1 MVEADPFLKV
11 TPSPSLGEEE
21 HAGCTAVQHDPRS
34 SISFLAEGSH
44 LLLVWW
50 LPGSSGVE
58 GKNLANLTIQRG
70 TDTAHLKQLFVFYS
84 VVFSLTPKCL
94 HGIDELLCCYCNYVL
109 ELFLQPLFL
118 STMSLSE
125 YSEAILF

>member
-1 MVEADPFLKV
+1 M
-11 TPSPSLGEEE
+11 
-21 HAGCTAVQHDPRS
+21 
-34 SISFLAEGSH
+34 
-44 LLLVWW
+44 LLVWW
-50 LPGSSGVE
+50 LPDKSGEE
-58 GKNLANLTIQRG
+58 GKTRANLTFQRG

-94 HGIDELLCCYCNYVL
+94 HGIDELLCYCCNYVL